1 MFKYNSAE
9 EYIEKLKEI
18 GWDLTP
24 KTIVLRGKEFKVNLE
39 DKIKEEF
46 IINPKY
52 AQYGLSV
59 LSFRADCVQHLGM
72 YKILINLFSKVSNDK
87 FNPSNIR
94 VLEDEYYFE
103 LEISFNLN
111 NKNYYKELTFGEYFD
126 DEFLDFINICLK
138 NSNEPKQFIKLPE
151 NGEVINFVFVE
162 REVYDK
168 AVKEGLILNK

>member
-1 MFKYNSAE
+1 MLNYDSVE
-9 EYIEKLKEI
+9 EYIKKLKEI

-24 KTIVLRGKEFKVNLE
+24 KTIILRGKELRVNLE

-46 IINPKY
+46 IINPKF
-52 AQYGLSV
+52 AHKGLSV
-59 LSFRADCVQHLGM
+59 LSFRKDCVQHLGM
-72 YKILINLFSKVSNDK
+72 YKILINLFSKASNGK
-87 FNPSNIR
+87 FNPTKIR
-94 VLEDEYYFE
+94 VLEDDYYFE

-126 DEFLDFINICLK
+126 DEFLDFINTCLK
-138 NSNEPKQFIKLPE
+138 NINEPKQFIKLPE
-151 NGEVINFVFVE
+151 NEEVINFVFVE